1 MRNRAISLLLASSA
15 LTVVSA
21 AHAQDTTSAP
31 APQDTSQPAANET
44 DTTGNAGIVVTGTRI
59 VRDGYT
65 APTPVTVA
73 TAEDLVKATPTNL
86 PDALNKLPQ
95 FQNSLS
101 PGRSAN
107 NFSAIPIHGNILNLR
122 GLGTPTANPKGP
134 LRTLIMLDGI
144 RVAPT
149 TYIGTI
155 DTNVIPN
162 LLVQRV
168 DVVTGGAS
176 AAWGSDA
183 VAGVVNFVLDKKFT
197 GIRGVA
203 QAGISS
209 RGDVPNQRIGLAY
222 GTNFS
227 SDRGHILLSGEYYN
241 NGGLTRNQRAI
252 GNGGYAF
259 VGQTLNCVNPNVA
272 TDPSACTPGGS
283 LNPLVIA
290 PNIRLQAA
298 SEFGKIFA
306 PGNPFNTFKVDANGA
321 LSPFNTGTP
330 VGTPGEQIGGD
341 GYTIPARTTAIAPFK
356 TYQGF
361 GRISYDVTDDIN
373 VYAQA
378 IYSRQDLDY
387 DALANS
393 LVQASPT
400 VTLFK
405 GNPFIPAALDA
416 TIPGGG
422 SIGYNAYWG
431 SLQATRVKE
440 QTDFWQAT
448 TGVEAHFGGW
458 KATLDYTHG
467 QSIHHMDQS
476 GLWDWKR
483 LNAAVDVVNVNGVPT
498 CRVLTDP
505 TVASQYTGCLP
516 LNLFNG
522 FPQQTQPAAYAWA
535 TGTSSYRAK
544 FDHDSVTASLS
555 GSLFELPA
563 GPVDIV
569 VGAEYRHQSLDL
581 TSNADPALLD
591 TTAERNAYFA
601 GLRGVLSSE
610 LFYWLT
616 NVGVAKGSL
625 NVKEGFGEIAVPLL
639 KDKPVFEELS
649 LNGAVR
655 VTDYSTS
662 GTVTTWKVG
671 GTWKPVT
678 DFLLRATYSR
688 DIRAP
693 NLYELYRG
701 DTSGLSIL
709 LDPVTGINQNI
720 PQVSGGNPN
729 LKPEVANTLTIGG
742 VFSPRFL
749 PGFSLSID
757 YYRIHLKGAIDALTG
772 QQILNNCAIFGSST
786 PECSLITRPVANQ
799 PPTLVRIT
807 EANIAFINTAGI
819 DFDASYRASLGSNSA
834 LAVRLYANYLD
845 YFDTQAYAGQPVIHY
860 AGANVVGS
868 NPVSY
873 PHWRGSLSLDYT
885 HGNFGVNVN
894 EQFIGSMNRFI
905 NAVAPTLS
913 NFVNGSVG
921 AVAYTDL
928 SLRYRVPHNDGY
940 LELFATIN
948 NLFDKDPPL
957 IPGITP
963 GVNLPTNISTYDI
976 VGRAF
981 TAGARFK
988 F

>member
-1 MRNRAISLLLASSA
+1 MRNRAISVLLACSA
-15 LTVVSA
+15 LTVVTP
-21 AHAQDTTSAP
+21 AHAQVTAADTPKDVAPSEGTGETSGA
-31 APQDTSQPAANET
+31 
-44 DTTGNAGIVVTGTRI
+44 IVVTGTRI

-73 TAEDLVKATPTNL
+73 TTEDLVKTTPSNL

-134 LRTLIMLDGI
+134 LRTLIMLDGV

-183 VAGVVNFVLDKKFT
+183 VAGVVNFILDKKFT
-197 GIRGVA
+197 GIKGVA
-203 QAGISS
+203 QAGISG
-209 RGDVPNQRIGLAY
+209 RGDVGNQRIGAAF
-222 GTNFS
+222 GTGFAD
-227 SDRGHILLSGEYYN
+227 DRGHLLLSGEFYN
-241 NGGLTRNQRAI
+241 NDGLTRDKRAI
-252 GNGGYAF
+252 GNGRYAY
-259 VGQTLNCVNPNVA
+259 VGQTVGCVVPVGSAA
-272 TDPSACTPGGS
+272 TVCSPGGS

-290 PNIRLQAA
+290 GNVRLNAA

-306 PGNPFNTFKVDANGA
+306 PGNPFNTFKVNANGT
-321 LSPFNTGTP
+321 LSPFDNGGA
-330 VGTPGEQIGGD
+330 VGTGGEQIGGD

-356 TYQGF
+356 TYQAF
-361 GRISYDVTDDIN
+361 GRVSYDLTDDVN
-373 VYAQA
+373 FYVQA

-393 LVQASPT
+393 LVQANPT

-416 TIPGGG
+416 TIPVGG

-431 SLQATRVKE
+431 SVQATRVKE
-440 QTDFWQAT
+440 RTDFWQAT
-448 TGVEAHFGGW
+448 TGFDAKLGDW
-458 KATLDYTHG
+458 KASINYTHG
-467 QSIHHMDQS
+467 DSTHKMAQS

-483 LNAAVDVVNVNGVPT
+483 LNAAADVVNVNGTPT

-505 TVASQYTGCLP
+505 TVASQYAGCLP

-522 FPQQTQPAAYAWA
+522 YPQQTQSAAYAWA
-535 TGTSSYRAK
+535 TGTSQYRAK
-544 FDHDSVTASLS
+544 FKHDSITASLS

-569 VGAEYRHQSLDL
+569 VGAEYRHQSLSL

-591 TTAERNAYFA
+591 TTAERNTYFA
-601 GLRGVLSSE
+601 GLRGVPSTE

-616 NVGVAKGSL
+616 NVGVANGSL
-625 NVKEGFGEIAVPLL
+625 NVKEAFGEIAIPIL
-639 KDKPVFEELS
+639 KDTPGFQELS
-649 LNGAVR
+649 LNGAIR

-662 GTVTTWKVG
+662 GTVTTWKFG
-671 GTWKPVT
+671 GTWKPLP
-678 DFLLRATYSR
+678 DLLLRATYSR

-701 DTSGLSIL
+701 DTSSLSIL
-709 LDPVTGINQNI
+709 LDPVTQINQNVA
-720 PQVSGGNPN
+720 QVSGGNTN
-729 LKPEVANTLTIGG
+729 LKPEVAKTLTIGG
-742 VFSPRFL
+742 VLSPRFL
-749 PGFSLSID
+749 PGFSLSVD
-757 YYRIHLKGAIDALTG
+757 YYRIRLRGAIDALTG
-772 QQILNNCAIFGSST
+772 QQILNNCAQFGSST

-799 PPTLVRIT
+799 PPTLVRIS
-807 EANIAFINTAGI
+807 EANISFINTAGI
-819 DFDASYRASLGSNSA
+819 DVDASYRTALSEESSLG
-834 LAVRLYANYLD
+834 VRLYANYLS
-845 YFDTQAYAGQPVIHY
+845 YFDTQQYAGQPVIHY
-860 AGANVVGS
+860 GGANVVGS

-873 PHWRGSLSLDYT
+873 PKWRGSLSIDYSL
-885 HGNFGVNVN
+885 GGFGVTVS
-894 EQFIGSMNRFI
+894 EQYIGKMDRFI
-905 NAVAPTLS
+905 NAASPALS
-913 NFVNGSVG
+913 NFVNGKVG
-921 AVAYTDL
+921 AYVYTDL
-928 SLRYRVPHNDGY
+928 SLRYRVPHNEGY
-940 LELFATIN
+940 LEFFATVN

-957 IPGITP
+957 IPGLTP
-963 GVNLPTNISTYDI
+963 GVNLPTNISTYDF